1 MKTKKFVVASMLV
14 ALMGLVAGCHSGDGD
29 NRWSGYGDRG
39 SYREGFRDGRT
50 YQRRRDT
57 GSGSA
62 WGYRPYYDRYGYYR
76 R

>member
-1 MKTKKFVVASMLV
+1 MKAKKVVMVFMFV
-14 ALMGLVAGCHSGDGD
+14 LMGLVAGCHDSGDG
-29 NRWSGYGDRG
+29 RWAGYGDRG
-39 SYREGFRDGRT
+39 SYREGFRDGRS

-57 GSGSA
+57 TA

>member
-1 MKTKKFVVASMLV
+1 MKAKKVVMVFMFV
-14 ALMGLVAGCHSGDGD
+14 LMGLVAGCHDSGDG
-29 NRWSGYGDRG
+29 RWAGYGDRG

-57 GSGSA
+57 TA